1 MEPESTHP
9 LADITR
15 HNSWAT
21 ATLLEFCQGLDDE
34 TLDTPMPGTYGS
46 IRDMLRHIIN
56 SEMSYLFRASG
67 LWPER
72 PWPTGEAVG
81 LETLAVRAAI
91 LADAWEQYLTNG
103 VDVDGLNE
111 AHGDDGSIYT
121 VRHGVFITQAIHHGN
136 EHRAQICS
144 ILGARGIEPPE
155 LSGWLWGE
163 VSGRSTIVIAGGG

>member
-1 MEPESTHP
+1 MTHD

-21 ATLLEFCQGLDDE
+21 ATLLKFCRDLDADVLN
-34 TLDTPMPGTYGS
+34 TAMPGTYGT
-46 IRDMLRHIIN
+46 ILEMLRHIIN

-67 LWPER
+67 LWAER
-72 PWPTGEAVG
+72 PWPTGEPVG
-81 LETLAVRAAI
+81 LDTLVERAGI
-91 LADAWEQYLTNG
+91 LADAWEQYLHNG

-111 AHGDDGSIYT
+111 AHGDDGSVYT

-144 ILGARGIEPPE
+144 ILGANGIEPPDI
-155 LSGWLWGE
+155 SAWLWGE
-163 VSGRSTIVIAGGG
+163 VSGRSTMTTPAPQ